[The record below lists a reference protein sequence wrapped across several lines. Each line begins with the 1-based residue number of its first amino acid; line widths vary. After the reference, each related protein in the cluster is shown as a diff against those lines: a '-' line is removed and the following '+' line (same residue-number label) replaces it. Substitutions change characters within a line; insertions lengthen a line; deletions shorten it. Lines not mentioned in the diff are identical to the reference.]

1 MSIHY
6 KDFKDLNEFHV
17 SRVRGRQKYKGKIQ
31 AHMSVTDQNQN
42 KESKQVK
49 HKISFHQ
56 QTVLEGAES
65 GT

>member
-17 SRVRGRQKYKGKIQ
+17 SRVRGRQKWKIQ
-31 AHMSVTDQNQN
+31 VHMSVTDQNQN

>member
-17 SRVRGRQKYKGKIQ
+17 SRVRERQKHKGQIQ